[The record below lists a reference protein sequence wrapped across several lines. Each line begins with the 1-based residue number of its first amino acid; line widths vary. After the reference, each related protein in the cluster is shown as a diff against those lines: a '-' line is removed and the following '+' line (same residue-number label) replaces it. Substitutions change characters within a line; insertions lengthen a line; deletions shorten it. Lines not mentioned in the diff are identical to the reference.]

1 MSKLP
6 RKVKLIFISTV
17 LLSITSCSSISKNA
31 EGVSIDELNEFTNSV
46 DLLLKDKSFLKAEIL
61 KINASKPSVQ
71 RIINESD
78 SLWKKGKLE
87 NSSKELERALRITR
101 NESSIFLRLSL
112 IRLEQGLKLESEGF
126 AARGLLINGISS
138 WERLLLNAFLQQ

>member
-6 RKVKLIFISTV
+6 IEVKLIFISTV
-17 LLSITSCSSISKNA
+17 LFCITSCSSIPKNA
-31 EGVSIDELNEFTNSV
+31 EGASVDELNEFTNSV

-71 RIINESD
+71 RIINEAD

>member
-6 RKVKLIFISTV
+6 RKVKLIFISTF
-17 LLSITSCSSISKNA
+17 LFCITSCSSISKNV
-31 EGVSIDELNEFTNSV
+31 EGVSINELNEFTNSM
-46 DLLLKDKSFLKAEIL
+46 DLLLKDKSFLKSEIQ

-71 RIINESD
+71 RIINEAD

-101 NESSIFLRLSL
+101 NESSIFLRLSH